1 MSKTGTERIDSV
13 FRTRSLGIPAEGIR
27 DQYADGKAAKVWECY
42 IGTKSGRIDY
52 YKDWIVELLKSKNC
66 KSILDVACGTGID
79 SIMLLESG
87 FMVTSCDASDKMI
100 MHAFKERW
108 ARRKEEAFDQWE
120 IDIANWLTL
129 PDDIDSENGFD
140 CVICLGN
147 SFAHLPDFDGD
158 LRNIRKALKN
168 FAYMVKPGGIMIID
182 HRNYDAILDTGRA
195 PVKNIYY
202 QGNCVNDI
210 QTSVLY
216 VNGKSTMVTLD
227 YFIDIDKAQEQSL
240 AESSRK
246 RPKLEKKAEE
256 ESIYKF
262 RLSYYPHR
270 LKTFSDLLIEA
281 FGSGCKHT
289 VYGDYK
295 PLNEVEVPAYYI
307 HVIEKPAA

>member
-1 MSKTGTERIDSV
+1 MSKSGSERIDSV

-42 IGTKSGRIDY
+42 IGTKSGRTDY
-52 YKDWIVELLKSKNC
+52 YKDWIIKLLREKNC
-66 KSILDVACGTGID
+66 NTILDVACGTGID

-87 FMVTSCDASDKMI
+87 FLVTSCDASDKMI

-108 ARRKEEAFDQWE
+108 TRRKEEAFDKWE
-120 IDIANWLTL
+120 IDIGNWLTL
-129 PDDIDSENGFD
+129 PDDIGADRAFDS
-140 CVICLGN
+140 VICLGN

-158 LRNIRKALKN
+158 LRNIKTALKN
-168 FAYMVKPGGIMIID
+168 FAHMVKPGGVMIID
-182 HRNYDAILDTGRA
+182 HRNYDAILDSGRA

-216 VNGKSTMVTLD
+216 VNGKSSMVTLD
-227 YFIDIDKAQEQSL
+227 YYIDIEKAQEQTL

-246 RPKLEKKAEE
+246 RMKLDKSED
-256 ESIYKF
+256 SVYKF

-270 LKTFSDLLIEA
+270 LKAFTELLMEA
-281 FGSGCKHT
+281 FGNNCKHK

-295 PLNEVEVPAYYI
+295 PLNEVDNPAYYI